1 MMVSS
6 VPSFSL
12 DACTGTFLERTN
24 VVNGRIL
31 KLNHEK
37 GYGFITSEDVD
48 SNVFFHAKALA
59 NRQFSQLAV
68 GYPVTFRLERTEK
81 GLRGVDVAVQ

>member
-1 MMVSS
+1 MVSS

-12 DACTGTFLERTN
+12 DACTGTFLKGRRIVT
-24 VVNGRIL
+24 GRII
-31 KLNHEK
+31 KLHQEK

-59 NRQFSQLAV
+59 YRQFSQLAV